1 MLKAILLAVLLA
13 LVSGAVAVSGYG
25 RVEKPAVRGTGP
37 LAIQMPPGL
46 TAPSYHTQPSAEW
59 WRARH
64 GERVANSG
72 GAQECLGCHNPQTSC
87 NHCHAYVGVQPIL
100 VAVVAVPAVQ
110 ATPTTPTVAA
120 AVTLSSTTASATG
133 VPTSAPSP
141 TPVAVSAPGFAKDIA
156 PILQTRCAACHG
168 NYGGLDTSSYERLM
182 NSGDHKPVI
191 IPGNADG
198 SLLIQKVRQ
207 QQTIGMEMPP
217 GAPLSADEIDLLV
230 RWVAA
235 GATNN

>member
-1 MLKAILLAVLLA
+1 MIKAIILAVLLVI
-13 LVSGAVAVSGYG
+13 VSGGVALSGYG

-46 TAPSYHTQPSAEW
+46 SAPNYHTQPSAEW

-64 GERVANSG
+64 GERVASSG
-72 GAQECLGCHNPQTSC
+72 GTQECLGCHNPQTSC
-87 NHCHAYVGVQPIL
+87 NNCHAYVGVQPI
-100 VAVVAVPAVQ
+100 VVVAMSVPAPQQ
-110 ATPTTPTVAA
+110 ATATPVVAA
-120 AVTLSSTTASATG
+120 ALPTTAPATG
-133 VPTSAPSP
+133 VPTTAPSP
-141 TPVAVSAPGFAKDIA
+141 TVVTAPSFAKDIA

-168 NYGGLDTSSYERLM
+168 NYGGLDMSTYDRLM

-191 IPGNADG
+191 IPGNSDS
-198 SLLIQKVRQ
+198 SLLIQKVRK

-217 GAPLSADEIDLLV
+217 GSPLSPDEIDLLV

-235 GATNN
+235 GAANN

>member
-1 MLKAILLAVLLA
+1 MIKAIILAVLLA
-13 LVSGAVAVSGYG
+13 LVSGGVALSGYG

-46 TAPSYHTQPSAEW
+46 SAPNYHTQPSAEW

-64 GERVANSG
+64 GERVASSG
-72 GAQECLGCHNPQTSC
+72 GLQECLGCHNPQTSC
-87 NHCHAYVGVQPIL
+87 NNCHAYVGVQPI
-100 VAVVAVPAVQ
+100 VVAAMSVPAPQQ
-110 ATPTTPTVAA
+110 ATATPVVAATLPTTAP
-120 AVTLSSTTASATG
+120 ATG

-141 TPVAVSAPGFAKDIA
+141 TVVAAPSFAKDIA
-156 PILQTRCAACHG
+156 PLIQTRCVACHG
-168 NYGGLDTSSYERLM
+168 NYGGLDASTYDHVM

-191 IPGNADG
+191 IPGNPDS
-198 SLLIQKVRQ
+198 SLLIQKVRK

-217 GAPLSADEIDLLV
+217 GSPLSPDEIDLLV

-235 GATNN
+235 GAPNN